1 MEEYDFGFIAPPNN
15 GKGVKIT
22 VNKFRSQWYVHI
34 REYMYDGDTD
44 VWFPT
49 KKGIAITS
57 EYIDIASYTL
67 DQASNLLTDIYY
79 RDLNK
84 LLPEKQL
91 ELFEEIDE
99 TKDMGT

>member
-1 MEEYDFGFIAPPNN
+1 VEEYDFGFIQPPTN

-44 VWFPT
+44 IWFPT
-49 KKGIAITS
+49 KKGIAIPS
-57 EYIDIASYTL
+57 EYIDVTTFILS
-67 DQASNLLTDIYY
+67 DVGQLLTHIYY
-79 RDLNK
+79 RDLNM

-91 ELFEEIDE
+91 ELFEDNDE
-99 TKDMGT
+99 T